1 MPHLKTAGSY
11 PHLKGAIFEGE
22 LNNSSLYLSLYCAL
36 GPEENTVSDTAWEE
50 SGSHTLADWSA
61 RLKPES
67 AT

>member
-1 MPHLKTAGSY
+1 M
-11 PHLKGAIFEGE
+11 FEGE